1 MCIASGGNVIAI
13 TKASRA
19 PAGFTE
25 MQRQPLRN
33 LEAHEHLYFEG
44 DVRSQIYVVAA
55 GWVKLYRTL
64 VDGQRQVVG
73 FANAGSILGLE
84 SDGVQ
89 VNSCEAV
96 TPVSVRAIPVSRL
109 SEICV
114 ADGMF
119 AEQLLLQ
126 IGRQLGAAQTQLA
139 TVGAQTAEQ
148 KLATFLLSI
157 CRLNGKGGCDEFD
170 MPMRRGDVAEF
181 LGLRLETVSRKMT
194 EFQRKGW
201 IKMTS
206 LYNCRITSRAVL
218 EALAQ
223 GGEAIDALSRVAS

>member
-1 MCIASGGNVIAI
+1 
-13 TKASRA
+13 
-19 PAGFTE
+19 

-33 LEAHEHLYFEG
+33 LDAHEHLYFEG
-44 DVRSQIYVVAA
+44 DARTHIYIVAA

-73 FANAGSILGLE
+73 FANAGAILGLE
-84 SDGVQ
+84 SDAVH
-89 VNSCEAV
+89 VNACEAIS
-96 TPVSVRAIPVSRL
+96 PVSIRAIPINRL
-109 SEICV
+109 SEICA

-157 CRLNGKGGCDEFD
+157 CRLSGKSGSDDFD

-194 EFQRKGW
+194 EFQRRGW
-201 IKMTS
+201 IKMSS
-206 LYNCRITSRAVL
+206 LYHCRITNRDVL
-218 EALAQ
+218 EALGE
-223 GGEAIDALSRVAS
+223 GGETGDASPRAAS